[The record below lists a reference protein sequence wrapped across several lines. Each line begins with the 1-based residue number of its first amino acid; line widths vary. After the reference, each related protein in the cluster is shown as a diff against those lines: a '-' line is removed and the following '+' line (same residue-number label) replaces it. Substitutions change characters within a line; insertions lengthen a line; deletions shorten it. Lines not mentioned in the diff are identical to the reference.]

1 MSWGKKTL
9 RMLPELQQIHFFL
22 ELLIFESKQLSE
34 ICGTDEE
41 TNFPQVTRI
50 IAEACALLF
59 TVIMDS
65 SLMLSLILLQ
75 GAPGKPG
82 EIGSKGE
89 RVGWR
94 ILLVISLR

>member
-1 MSWGKKTL
+1 
-9 RMLPELQQIHFFL
+9 MLPGLQQIDFFL
-22 ELLIFESKQLSE
+22 ELLVCESKQGALRNLW
-34 ICGTDEE
+34 D
-41 TNFPQVTRI
+41 TRGNKFSPGHKNH
-50 IAEACALLF
+50 CKGMYF
-59 TVIMDS
+59 TVVMDS
-65 SLMLSLILLQ
+65 SFMLTLILLQ